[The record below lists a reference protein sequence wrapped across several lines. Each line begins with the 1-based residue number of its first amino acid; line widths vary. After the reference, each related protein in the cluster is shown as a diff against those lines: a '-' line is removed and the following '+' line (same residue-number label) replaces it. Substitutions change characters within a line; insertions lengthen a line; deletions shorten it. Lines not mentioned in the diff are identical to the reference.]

1 MRNETRPQP
10 LESQLKG
17 RVMSRLTITLVAA
30 AGLASGLAAVPTAA
44 VAQVGQGTITIYGND
59 PCPRENIC
67 VRAPER
73 DRYRLPKSQN
83 PQGTP
88 QQRESWAQRSKGL
101 ATVGA
106 TGAQSCSN
114 VGPGGFTGCVV
125 QSINDAKQARKE
137 QQQADTPPEQ

>member
-1 MRNETRPQP
+1 MRNESGPQP
-10 LESQLKG
+10 LKLQLKG
-17 RVMSRLTITLVAA
+17 FVMTRLTITLVAA

-44 VAQVGQGTITIYGND
+44 LAQAGQGTVIIYGND

-67 VRAPER
+67 VRYQEK
-73 DRYRLPKSQN
+73 DRYRIPKSQN

-137 QQQADTPPEQ
+137 QQAQDTPPE

>member
-10 LESQLKG
+10 LEMQLKG
-17 RVMSRLTITLVAA
+17 RVMTRLTITLAA
-30 AGLASGLAAVPTAA
+30 AAALAGGLAAVPTAA
-44 VAQVGQGTITIYGND
+44 SAQAGQGTITIYGND

-67 VRAPER
+67 IRAPER

-88 QQRESWAQRSKGL
+88 QQRESWAQRSKGV

-125 QSINDAKQARKE
+125 QSINEAKQERKE
-137 QQQADTPPEQ
+137 QQQQDTPQQ